1 MMKKNKKFLLLVMLL
16 LAVSLIFAGCNSEE
30 NVETEGETKEET
42 ENVDTTKEKVKD
54 KIKVGMDG
62 EYLPICYVEDGEPKG
77 FEVEVWKE
85 IGKRANLDVEFVVA
99 QWTGLY
105 GMLDTDKIDAIAC
118 QMSKTP
124 EREEK
129 YTFSNTYLYT
139 PLQFAVK
146 GYNDTIN
153 SLEDLKGKKVGVA
166 AGGNEYNVLMPL
178 AEEYEFEIVTYE
190 GSGIEYDV
198 AMGRTD
204 ACLQSAIS
212 VTEHIKKGELDLKL
226 VGKPISYEEDGYP
239 FKKTDDNKEL
249 IEAVNKAIDEMHED
263 GTLSR
268 ISEEILNI
276 DATKKVE

>member
-1 MMKKNKKFLLLVMLL
+1 MKVNKKFLGLISLLLVISLL
-16 LAVSLIFAGCNSEE
+16 FVGCNSKESVETNKEKDENVESE
-30 NVETEGETKEET
+30 NVETTDNEEKKT
-42 ENVDTTKEKVKD
+42 
-54 KIKVGMDG
+54 IRVGMDG

-105 GMLDTDKIDAIAC
+105 GMLDTDKIDVIAC

-146 GYNDTIN
+146 SDNDSIK

-166 AGGNEYNVLMPL
+166 AGGNEYNVLSPL
-178 AEEYEFEIVTYE
+178 AEKYDFEIVTYE
-190 GSGIEYDV
+190 GTGIEYDV

-204 ACLQSAIS
+204 ACLQSAIA

-226 VGKPISYEEDGYP
+226 IGKPISYEEDG
-239 FKKTDDNKEL
+239 
-249 IEAVNKAIDEMHED
+249 
-263 GTLSR
+263 
-268 ISEEILNI
+268 
-276 DATKKVE
+276 

>member
-1 MMKKNKKFLLLVMLL
+1 MKINKKLLVLVSFLLVMSLL
-16 LAVSLIFAGCNSEE
+16 FVGCNSKGNQETNEE
-30 NVETEGETKEET
+30 QNENIEKEDVETTEEKKT
-42 ENVDTTKEKVKD
+42 
-54 KIKVGMDG
+54 IRVGMDG

-146 GYNDTIN
+146 GDNDSIN

-166 AGGNEYNVLMPL
+166 AGGNEYNVLKPL
-178 AEEYEFEIVTYE
+178 AEEYDFEIVTYE
-190 GSGIEYDV
+190 GTGIEYDV

-204 ACLQSAIS
+204 ACLQSAIA

-239 FKKTDDNKEL
+239 FKKTDDKKEL
-249 IEAVNKAIDEMHED
+249 VEAVNKAIDEMHED